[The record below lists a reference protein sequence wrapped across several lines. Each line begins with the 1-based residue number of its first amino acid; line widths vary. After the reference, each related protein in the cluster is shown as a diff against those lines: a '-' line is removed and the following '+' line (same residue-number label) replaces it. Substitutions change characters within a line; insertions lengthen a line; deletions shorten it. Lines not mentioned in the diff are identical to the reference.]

1 MDSYQIRV
9 LPFDETISCKPGQ
22 TLLAAILEQGRYL
35 RYGCKNGGC
44 STCKVQLLEG
54 DVEQSG
60 SSMALLPSERE
71 EGWTLLCTAAPLSDC
86 VIDAGLMEL
95 QEEEFLSGDRSCE
108 YTAEVESKSYLA
120 PDIRRLVLRLI
131 EPDSISFTAG
141 QFVNLEIPG
150 TSETRSYSLANSPS
164 DRHHIE
170 LIIRLMSNGRFS
182 DYLENRLEVGDRL
195 RLRGPLGQ
203 LKIRLSHRPIV
214 AIAGGSGMAPIL
226 SMLADLAEKGNTR
239 PITFLFGAR
248 RAEDLYL
255 GDRLGALR
263 RAMPALETVFALSEE
278 APDDWQGERGLV
290 TEALGRRMPNLKNY
304 DAYLCG
310 PPGMIAAAVPLL
322 TKNGVRERN
331 IYFDAFV
338 PSGGA

>member
-1 MDSYQIRV
+1 MNSFQIRV
-9 LPFDETISCKPGQ
+9 LPFDESISCKPGQ

-44 STCKVQLLEG
+44 STCKVQLVEG
-54 DVEQSG
+54 EVEQSG
-60 SSMALLPSERE
+60 SSMALLPSERD
-71 EGWTLLCTAAPLSDC
+71 EGWTLLCTARPLSDC
-86 VIDAGLMEL
+86 VIDASLMEL
-95 QEEEFLSGDRSCE
+95 PEEQFMAGDRSCE
-108 YTAEVESKSYLA
+108 YTAEVESKNYLA
-120 PDIRRLVLRLI
+120 PDIRGLVLRLI
-131 EPDSISFTAG
+131 EPDTISFTAG
-141 QFVNLEIPG
+141 QFINLEVPATG
-150 TSETRSYSLANSPS
+150 ETRSYSLTNPPS
-164 DRHHIE
+164 DCHHVE
-170 LIIRLMSNGRFS
+170 LIIRLLPNGRFS
-182 DYLENRLEVGDRL
+182 DYLENRLKVGDRL

-255 GDRLGALR
+255 LNRLDGLR
-263 RAMPALETVFALSEE
+263 RAMPALETVFALSET
-278 APDDWQGERGLV
+278 APDDWGGERGLV
-290 TEALGRRMPNLKNY
+290 TEALQRRMPNLKNY

-310 PPGMIAAAVPLL
+310 PPGMINAAVPLL
-322 TKNGVRERN
+322 TENGVRERN

-338 PSGGA
+338 SSGGA